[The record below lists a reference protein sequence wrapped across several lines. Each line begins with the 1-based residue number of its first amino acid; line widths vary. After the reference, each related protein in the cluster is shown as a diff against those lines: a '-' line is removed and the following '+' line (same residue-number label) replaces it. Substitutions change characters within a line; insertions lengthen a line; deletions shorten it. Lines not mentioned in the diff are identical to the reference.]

1 MNIFA
6 VLANP
11 PKTGILWNWNF
22 FHPSG
27 TRRVLVRLGLHGLW
41 GHSREVFWMDVRSP
55 HPKTHMLGLP
65 TNGFMGLVFFSK
77 GKCSWI
83 YFQSQLLLG
92 KIFSSFPKFS
102 DVTLSTHQLWESV
115 NSERAT
121 EIRGA
126 EVLQHNQRIF
136 PFHLHGM
143 LFPWQNYCFLSFN
156 YHVC

>member
-11 PKTGILWNWNF
+11 TKTGILWNWSF

-41 GHSREVFWMDVRSP
+41 GHSWEVFWMDVRSP

-65 TNGFMGLVFFSK
+65 TNGFMGLVFFLK

-83 YFQSQLLLG
+83 YFQSQLLLC
-92 KIFSSFPKFS
+92 KIFLPFWSS
-102 DVTLSTHQLWESV
+102 VTSHFQLTNCESLSTAKGLRK
-115 NSERAT
+115 SE
-121 EIRGA
+121 E
-126 EVLQHNQRIF
+126 QRYSNTIKGF
-136 PFHLHGM
+136 FLFTCM
-143 LFPWQNYCFLSFN
+143 VCFFPWHNYCFPSFN